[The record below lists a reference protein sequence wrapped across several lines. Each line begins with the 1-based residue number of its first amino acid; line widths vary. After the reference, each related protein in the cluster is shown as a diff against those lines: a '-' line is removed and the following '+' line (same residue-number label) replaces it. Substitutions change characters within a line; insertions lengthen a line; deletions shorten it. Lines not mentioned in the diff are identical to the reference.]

1 MSKWLEKIFHFI
13 VDWRRE
19 KHQQNE
25 RLSMLIDDLNTAIA
39 DLTTAVNALAVAFAS
54 EPTNA
59 QLAAAI
65 TNIQSV
71 TKTATDALTP
81 PVTPPTP

>member
-1 MSKWLEKIFHFI
+1 
-13 VDWRRE
+13 
-19 KHQQNE
+19 
-25 RLSMLIDDLNTAIA
+25 MLIDDLNTAIA

-59 QLAAAI
+59 QLQAAV
-65 TNIQSV
+65 TNIQAV

-81 PVTPPTP
+81 PPPTPPTTP